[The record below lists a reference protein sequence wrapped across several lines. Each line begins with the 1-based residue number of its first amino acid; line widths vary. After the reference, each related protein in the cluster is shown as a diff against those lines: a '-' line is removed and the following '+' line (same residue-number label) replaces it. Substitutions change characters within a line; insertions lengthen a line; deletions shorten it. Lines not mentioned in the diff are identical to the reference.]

1 MKWTQQSL
9 ALIPHQVQ
17 GRVVEQRRKDGYIN
31 ATAMCAATG
40 KLWADYNRLKTTSA
54 FFGALEADMGIPI
67 SELIQSVSGGNG
79 PQGTWVHPKVAIHL
93 AQWLSPE
100 FAVKVVNWVHDWMTG
115 TGRQSM
121 PYHLRRYSR
130 NRGNV
135 PVGHFSVLVEMTLA
149 IIAPMEDAGYTL
161 PEQFLPDISQGKMFS
176 QFLCKE
182 LGVDTER
189 MPGYLHYYEDGRVI
203 KARAYPEEY
212 LPDFRR
218 HLREE
223 WMPKRAINY
232 FRERDAE
239 ATLCLERILPKLLKS
254 S

>member
-9 ALIPHQVQ
+9 ALIPHEVQ

-40 KLWADYNRLKTTSA
+40 KLFNDYSRLKTTSA
-54 FFGALEADMGIPI
+54 YFEALETDTGIPVT
-67 SELIQSVSGGNG
+67 ELIQSVRGGEPG
-79 PQGTWVHPKVAIHL
+79 QQGTWVHPKVAIHL

-115 TGRQSM
+115 TSRQSM
-121 PYHLRRYSR
+121 PYHLRRYTR

-135 PVGHFSVLVEMTLA
+135 PIGHFSILAEMTLA
-149 IIAPMEDAGYTL
+149 IIAPMEDEGYTL
-161 PEQFLPDISQGKMFS
+161 PECFLPDISQGKMFS
-176 QFLCKE
+176 QFLRKE
-182 LGVDTER
+182 LRVDTDQ
-189 MPGYLHYYEDGRVI
+189 MPGYLHYYEDGRIV

-218 HLREE
+218 HLREV
-223 WMPKRAINY
+223 WMPKRAVAY
-232 FRERDAE
+232 FRERDEE
-239 ATLCLERILPKLLKS
+239 AALCLERILPRLLK
-254 S
+254 

>member
-1 MKWTQQSL
+1 
-9 ALIPHQVQ
+9 
-17 GRVVEQRRKDGYIN
+17 
-31 ATAMCAATG
+31 
-40 KLWADYNRLKTTSA
+40 
-54 FFGALEADMGIPI
+54 
-67 SELIQSVSGGNG
+67 
-79 PQGTWVHPKVAIHL
+79 
-93 AQWLSPE
+93 
-100 FAVKVVNWVHDWMTG
+100 
-115 TGRQSM
+115 
-121 PYHLRRYSR
+121 
-130 NRGNV
+130 
-135 PVGHFSVLVEMTLA
+135 
-149 IIAPMEDAGYTL
+149 
-161 PEQFLPDISQGKMFS
+161 
-176 QFLCKE
+176 
-182 LGVDTER
+182 